1 MYLSDHFHDVPVKI
15 YFRNLFDSTLSYFQE
30 SSLDISLFSYNDS
43 NDCQSIF
50 FDFTTFAFPFSE
62 SFCSKLSKY
71 FEFDLPYFLDS
82 NKNQFVS
89 VSTLYKL
96 LAGVDEIEF
105 ASIIEF
111 ATQLYPIELSQTSS
125 LGSRLVK
132 YIVESDYPS
141 YPTRLVDFTKSTI
154 AASAPLA
161 AIKVGVQT
169 AIIYPDIPNPPPSE
183 YDFTEYKSNLK
194 NFYHICLPSS

>member
-1 MYLSDHFHDVPVKI
+1 MPFNPASQIFTTSYLETQSSYCRFYDSESTNKFLSRLLLADYPNISASLGSASSFSILALGPEDVFLKNIILYLSDHFHDVPVKI

-125 LGSRLVK
+125 RITTS
-132 YIVESDYPS
+132 
-141 YPTRLVDFTKSTI
+141 
-154 AASAPLA
+154 
-161 AIKVGVQT
+161 
-169 AIIYPDIPNPPPSE
+169 
-183 YDFTEYKSNLK
+183 
-194 NFYHICLPSS
+194 